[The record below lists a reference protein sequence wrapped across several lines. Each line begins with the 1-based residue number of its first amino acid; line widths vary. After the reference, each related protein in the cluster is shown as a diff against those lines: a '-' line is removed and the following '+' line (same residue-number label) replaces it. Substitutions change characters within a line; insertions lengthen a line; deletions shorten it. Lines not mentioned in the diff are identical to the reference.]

1 MLDFAT
7 KVLTETGTCLFST
20 GQAGYIVKSR
30 SGQLLAI
37 DLYLSHCVER
47 LEGHKVFK

>member
-7 KVLTETGTCLFST
+7 KVLISSGPCLFAT
-20 GQAGYIVKSR
+20 GQAGFIVKSK

-37 DLYLSHCVER
+37 DLYLSPK
-47 LEGHKVFK
+47 L